1 MSRCDIGGPEQ
12 KGWNIFQCMKLEEL
26 MVGEDSEPAGM
37 CYELAGTNFT
47 IGKMK
52 FR

>member
-1 MSRCDIGGPEQ
+1 
-12 KGWNIFQCMKLEEL
+12 MKLDES
-26 MVGEDSEPAGM
+26 MVGEDFELAGM
-37 CYELAGTNFT
+37 YSNSAGTNFT